1 MDDMTVERWQDPE
14 APGRHG
20 VTLTGS
26 MTIGQAA
33 ELKEILA
40 AVLGEASEVVVDVS
54 GVTEIDLTGL
64 QLLGASHRSALA
76 RDKRLVVKD
85 GANQVYQ
92 AAVASAGFQRRVGCP
107 FDKNGTCLWVG
118 GEN

>member
-1 MDDMTVERWQDPE
+1 MEDMTVERWQDPE
-14 APGRHG
+14 QPGRYG

-40 AVLGEASEVVVDVS
+40 AALSEGSEVLVDVS
-54 GVTEIDLTGL
+54 GVTEIDMTGL

-76 RDKRLVVKD
+76 RDKRFVVEAGK
-85 GANQVYQ
+85 NQVYRE
-92 AAVASAGFQRRVGCP
+92 AVSSAGFQRHSGCP
-107 FDKNGTCLWVG
+107 NDKNGTCLWVG